1 MILKM
6 GFTEEKTLK
15 EEIYAHPSRVFLKP
29 WRENN
34 GPMADFYNKLK
45 VYRLKGGQ
53 AVVWTMAT
61 NFAPKEEISL

>member
-1 MILKM
+1 
-6 GFTEEKTLK
+6 
-15 EEIYAHPSRVFLKP
+15 
-29 WRENN
+29 
-34 GPMADFYNKLK
+34 MADFYNKLK